1 MKLPLLSKW
10 LIGLEN
16 PVTGAHAAR
25 TAAASILS
33 LGLARLLPFPQS
45 YWAPISTLV
54 VMQSTLEAS
63 FLLAVQRIAGTALGV
78 SLGALFQIYFH
89 QNLVAFG
96 IGIFLIGMLFA
107 ALRVER
113 SVFRYAGIALA
124 IVMLVPRAE
133 SAWVVA
139 GHRFLEVSLG
149 IAVALGVTAAWPEQK
164 PRSPGSGIGAG

>member
-1 MKLPLLSKW
+1 MKLPGVRRW
-10 LIGLEN
+10 FIGLEN
-16 PVTGAHAAR
+16 PMTVAHAMR

-33 LGLARLLPFPQS
+33 LWAARLLPFPQS

-63 FLLAVQRIAGTALGV
+63 VLLSVQRIAGTALGV
-78 SLGALFQIYFH
+78 SLGALFSITFH
-89 QNLVAFG
+89 HHLAAFG
-96 IGIFLIGMLFA
+96 AGIFLIGILFA

-124 IVMLVPRAE
+124 IMMLVPRAE
-133 SAWVVA
+133 SAWTVA

-149 IAVALGVTAAWPEQK
+149 IAVALVVTAAWPERR
-164 PRSPGSGIGAG
+164 PASPGIGPG